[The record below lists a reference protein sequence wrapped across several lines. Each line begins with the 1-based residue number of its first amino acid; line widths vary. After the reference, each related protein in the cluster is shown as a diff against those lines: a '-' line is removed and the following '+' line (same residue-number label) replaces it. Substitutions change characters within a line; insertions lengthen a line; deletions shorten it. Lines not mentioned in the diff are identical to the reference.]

1 MPNARDQQRQD
12 THDRIYRVALDAFR
26 KGGLQAARIED
37 IARDAGVSRATFYF
51 HFPTKEH
58 VLLERMWETETEI
71 LADVEALGAV
81 PLREVLSQINRS
93 MARIWQADPQ
103 LLPDLAGVALRY
115 TADHMSDREATQLRS
130 ALGERFEA
138 AAAAGEVRVHLP
150 GSILGDL
157 YLGNVMAGLL
167 AWFATPVLPLESV
180 LEGVTWL
187 FWNGAA
193 GGDS

>member
-12 THDRIYRVALDAFR
+12 THDRIYRVALAAFR

-130 ALGERFEA
+130 SLGERFEA